1 MHVITCIVITPAKEY
16 AMKIQYRKGN
26 LFETDIEHIVHGC
39 NAQGVMGSGVA
50 RIVRDDYAAAYEFY
64 KAQHAAHGLKL
75 GDVQFVPANGK
86 TIVNAVTQHL
96 FGKPVEP
103 TRFVDY
109 DAVADCMKTVNQVL
123 KLSGYTEVAMPQ
135 IGAGLGGG
143 DWTII
148 EKIIEQQ
155 LTDVQ
160 PVVYVL

>member
-1 MHVITCIVITPAKEY
+1 
-16 AMKIQYRKGN
+16 MKIKYIKGN
-26 LFETDIEHIVHGC
+26 LFATDILHIVHGC

-50 RIVRDDYAAAYEFY
+50 RIVRDDYAEAYEFY
-64 KAQHAAHGLKL
+64 VAQHAEHGLKL
-75 GDVQFVPANGK
+75 GDVQFVQANGK
-86 TIVNAVTQHL
+86 TIVNAITQHL

-123 KLSGYTEVAMPQ
+123 KLGGYTEVAMPQ

-143 DWTII
+143 DWTVI
-148 EKIIEQQ
+148 EQIIEQQ

>member
-1 MHVITCIVITPAKEY
+1 
-16 AMKIQYRKGN
+16 MKIQYRKGN

-109 DAVADCMKTVNQVL
+109 DAVADCMKTINQVL

-143 DWTII
+143 DWTVI
-148 EKIIEQQ
+148 EQIIEQH